1 MIVGEQKPIEEILKM
16 IEQYKKIMV
25 VGCGTCV
32 AICYA
37 GGEKEVG
44 VLSSMI
50 RLARNQTSNKIEVE
64 ERTVLRQCEKEYV
77 KEIENDLSGIQAIV
91 SIACGAGI
99 QFTAEIYE
107 KIPVY
112 PGLNTT
118 FIGYVPEQGVWSE
131 NCGSCGNCVLGYTGG
146 ICPVARCAKSLFNGP
161 CGGSQDGV
169 CEISKK
175 TPCAWH
181 QIYERLKAQGRLD
194 NIEKLTLYKDWSTN
208 RDGGPRKI
216 TREDMQK

>member
-1 MIVGEQKPIEEILKM
+1 MIVGEQKPIDEILGM
-16 IEQYKKIMV
+16 VEQYKKIMV

-50 RLARNQTSNKIEVE
+50 RLARNQTDNKIEVE
-64 ERTVLRQCEKEYV
+64 ERTVLRQCEEEYV
-77 KEIENDLSGIQAIV
+77 RLIENDLDGIEAIV

-99 QFTAEIYE
+99 QFTAEIFE
-107 KIPVY
+107 NIPMF

-118 FIGYVPEQGVWSE
+118 FIGYVPEQGVWKE

-146 ICPVARCAKSLFNGP
+146 ICPVARCSKSIFNGP

-169 CEISKK
+169 CELGKDV
-175 TPCAWH
+175 PCAWAE
-181 QIYERLKAQGRLD
+181 IYERLKKQGRLD
-194 NIEKLTLYKDWSTN
+194 MIEKLSLYKDWKTA
-208 RDGGPRKI
+208 RDGGPRVI
-216 TREDMQK
+216 TREDMQR

>member
-1 MIVGEQKPIEEILKM
+1 MIVGEQKPIEEILELVKP
-16 IEQYKKIMV
+16 YKKIMV

-44 VLSSMI
+44 ILSSMI
-50 RLARNQTSNKIEVE
+50 RLARNQTTNKIEVV
-64 ERTVLRQCEKEYV
+64 ERTVLRQCEEEYV
-77 KEIENDLSGIQAIV
+77 KEIENDLEGIEAIV

-107 KIPVY
+107 NVPVY

-118 FIGYVPEQGVWSE
+118 FIGYVKEQGVWSE

-146 ICPVARCAKSLFNGP
+146 ICPVARCAKSIFNGP

-169 CEISKK
+169 CEISKD

-181 QIYERLKAQGRLD
+181 QIYERLKNQGRLD
-194 NIEKLTLYKDWSTN
+194 SIEKLTPYKDWTTN
-208 RDGGPRKI
+208 RDGGPRVI
-216 TREDMQK
+216 EREDMKE

>member
-1 MIVGEQKPIEEILKM
+1 MIVGVQKPIEEILSM
-16 IEQYKKIMV
+16 IEQHKKIMV

-50 RLARNQTSNKIEVE
+50 RLKRNATDNKIEVV
-64 ERTVLRQCEKEYV
+64 ERTVLRQCEEEYV
-77 KEIENDLSGIQAIV
+77 RLVEGDLEGIEAIV

-99 QFTAEIYE
+99 QFTAEIFSN
-107 KIPVY
+107 IPVY

-118 FIGYVPEQGVWSE
+118 GIAYVPEQGVWSE

-146 ICPVARCAKSLFNGP
+146 ICPVARCAKSIFNGP

-169 CEISKK
+169 CEISSD
-175 TPCAWH
+175 TPCAWA

-194 NIEKLTLYKDWSTN
+194 AINKLTHYKNWTTDK
-208 RDGGPRKI
+208 DGGPRVI
-216 TREDMQK
+216 VREDMKK

>member
-1 MIVGEQKPIEEILKM
+1 MIVGEQKPIEEILSM

-50 RLARNQTSNKIEVE
+50 RLARNQTDNKIEIV
-64 ERTVLRQCEKEYV
+64 ERTVLRQCEEEFV
-77 KEIENDLSGIQAIV
+77 REIEGDLDGIEAVV

-99 QFTAEIYE
+99 QFTAEIFD
-107 KIPVY
+107 KVPTY

-146 ICPVARCAKSLFNGP
+146 ICPVARCAKSIFNGP

-169 CEISKK
+169 CEISHE

-181 QIYERLKAQGRLD
+181 QIYERLKAQGRLE
-194 NIEKLTLYKDWSTN
+194 NIEKLSLYKDWKTG

-216 TREDMQK
+216 EREDMKK

>member
-1 MIVGEQKPIEEILKM
+1 MIVGEQKPIEEILSM

-50 RLARNQTSNKIEVE
+50 RLARNQTDNKIEIV
-64 ERTVLRQCEKEYV
+64 ERTVLRQCEEEYV
-77 KEIENDLSGIQAIV
+77 ELIKDNLDGIEAIV

-99 QFTAEIYE
+99 QLTAEIY
-107 KIPVY
+107 KDIPAY

-118 FIGYVPEQGVWSE
+118 SISYVREQGIWTE

-146 ICPVARCAKSLFNGP
+146 ICPVARCAKSIFNGP
-161 CGGSQDGV
+161 CGGSQDGE
-169 CEISKK
+169 CEISKD

-181 QIYERLKAQGRLD
+181 QIYERLKAQGRLES
-194 NIEKLTLYKDWSTN
+194 IEGLTPYKDWTTN
-208 RDGGPRKI
+208 RDGGPREI
-216 TREDMQK
+216 VREDMKK

>member
-1 MIVGEQKPIEEILKM
+1 MIVGEQKPIEEILLM

-50 RLARNQTSNKIEVE
+50 RLARNQTDSKIEVV
-64 ERTVLRQCEKEYV
+64 ERTVLRQCEEEYV
-77 KEIENDLSGIQAIV
+77 KEIENDLDGIEAVV

-99 QFTAEIYE
+99 QLTAEIYE
-107 KIPVY
+107 DIPTY

-118 FIGYVPEQGVWSE
+118 FIGYVKEQGVWAE
-131 NCGSCGNCVLGYTGG
+131 NCGSCGNCVLGFTAG
-146 ICPVARCAKSLFNGP
+146 ICPVARCSKSIFNGP

-169 CEISKK
+169 CEIGKDV
-175 TPCAWH
+175 PCAW
-181 QIYERLKAQGRLD
+181 QLIYDRLKKQGRLE
-194 NIEKLTLYKDWSTN
+194 NIEKLSPYKDWTTN

-216 TREDMQK
+216 EREDMKK

>member
-1 MIVGEQKPIEEILKM
+1 MIVGEQKPIEEILGM

-25 VGCGTCV
+25 FGCGTCV
-32 AICYA
+32 AVCYA

-50 RLARNQTSNKIEVE
+50 RIARNQTDNKIEVE
-64 ERTVLRQCEKEYV
+64 ERTVLRQCEEEYV
-77 KEIENDLSGIQAIV
+77 REIENDLEGIEAIV

-107 KIPVY
+107 NIPVY

-118 FIGYVPEQGVWSE
+118 FIGYVQEQGVWTE
-131 NCGSCGNCVLGYTGG
+131 NCGSCGNCVLAFTGG
-146 ICPVARCAKSLFNGP
+146 ICPVARCSKSIFNGP

-169 CEISKK
+169 CEISKDV
-175 TPCAWH
+175 PCAWH
-181 QIYERLKAQGRLD
+181 QIYDRLKLQGRLD
-194 NIEKLTLYKDWSTN
+194 NIEKLNLYKDWTTN

-216 TREDMQK
+216 EREDMKK

>member
-16 IEQYKKIMV
+16 IEPYKKIMV
-25 VGCGTCV
+25 AGCGTCV

-44 VLSSMI
+44 VLSSII
-50 RLARNQTSNKIEVE
+50 RLARNQTDNKIEIV
-64 ERTVLRQCEKEYV
+64 ERTILRQCEVEYV
-77 KEIENDLSGIQAIV
+77 NELEGDLEGIEAIV

-107 KIPVY
+107 NVRVY

-118 FIGYVPEQGVWSE
+118 FIGYVEKQGIWTE
-131 NCGSCGNCVLGYTGG
+131 NCASCGNCVLGYTGG
-146 ICPVARCAKSLFNGP
+146 ICPVARCAKSIFNGP
-161 CGGSQDGV
+161 CGGSQDGE
-169 CEISKK
+169 CEISKD

-181 QIYERLKAQGRLD
+181 QIYERLKKQGRLSS
-194 NIEKLTLYKDWSTN
+194 IEGLSLFKDWTTN
-208 RDGGPRKI
+208 RDGGPRRI
-216 TREDMQK
+216 AREDMEE